1 MQKKKTLIIFFSI
14 LIFILVFSGIMTFI
28 YLKTDLLKSNKQLF
42 FKYLIEE
49 NKMWKMISLNQEGS
63 NNNKS
68 YTSSGTI
75 DFIYDY
81 TGIQEVDN
89 DNISN
94 NLKRDIKDLKNIGN
108 LSGNI
113 KSNVDKKNK
122 RESYTIE
129 LLKNEENIMNF
140 EIVRDN
146 DKYAFKSNEIL
157 KAYAGIENNNIND
170 FLKKMNIS
178 DNEFIPSKI
187 DFENIYKSFFEL
199 QQEDKEHIYET
210 YKNIFIQS
218 LDNKKYGKEKNKT
231 ININNN
237 TYNVNLYT
245 LSLTKA
251 ESLELFKNI
260 LQTLKQDSITLNV
273 ICNKIKMINP
283 DSNYTDIKTVAEQ
296 IEIYIEEIEKQEK
309 TDDEFIKID
318 VYSDSHAVRK
328 VDFIFETTKQISFE
342 YEEIDGKE
350 YMQITQK
357 NLIKE
362 PTNISYN
369 FKDAILNTKKI
380 KIMKDEESTTYQL
393 VFYNVKDIYR
403 NIIDN
408 NIEENTGETA
418 NQNNLEKIK
427 KVYEYYETMNDE
439 DVEISL
445 NINLYNEKND
455 DRKTI
460 IYLTIYKSK
469 LGIEINNKKK
479 YTDNIQNTIKLTNS
493 NSLMLNNYP
502 KEAIDKFF
510 NALYNNA
517 QKVLKKK
524 IGL

>member
-49 NKMWKMISLNQEGS
+49 NKMWKMISLNQGGS

-113 KSNVDKKNK
+113 ESNVDKKNK
-122 RESYTIE
+122 RELYTIE

-403 NIIDN
+403 NIIN

-502 KEAIDKFF
+502 KEAINKFLD
-510 NALYNNA
+510 ALYNNA